1 MSRPVKTKANLEGAK
16 VKPSV
21 LLETIRETL
30 NDTFIEDGTIRSFDR
45 VCLSLESNIKNKVK
59 L

>member
-1 MSRPVKTKANLEGAK
+1 MSRSITTKVNSESAK
-16 VKPSV
+16 VKPSL

-30 NDTFIEDGTIRSFDR
+30 NDTFIEDGTMRSFDR